1 MATWTRGACTSPGSC
16 RERKRPQGRLPVRG
30 HQTVKWERPPL
41 GRALEEA
48 RAGSAGARARER
60 AVGRAGPGKA
70 RGGPGTAAPAAMD
83 PFLVLLHS
91 VSASLSSSELTEL
104 KFLCQSRV
112 GKRKLERVQSSL
124 DLFTVLLEQNEMS
137 PENTV
142 LLRELLVSL
151 RRQDLLRRLE
161 DFEAGAAGE
170 AAPEERDLQAAFDII
185 CDNVGKD
192 WRKLARH
199 LSVSDAKI
207 EAIEE
212 KYPRNLAEQDQ
223 PSPGC
228 CRLQGDE

>member
-1 MATWTRGACTSPGSC
+1 
-16 RERKRPQGRLPVRG
+16 
-30 HQTVKWERPPL
+30 
-41 GRALEEA
+41 
-48 RAGSAGARARER
+48 
-60 AVGRAGPGKA
+60 
-70 RGGPGTAAPAAMD
+70 MD

-212 KYPRNLAEQDQ
+212 KYPRNLAEQVRE
-223 PSPGC
+223 SLRVWRSSRREEAAVC
-228 CRLQGDE
+228 YLVRALRACRLNLVADLIEEGQRARALQSESGDPVSPSSWDSDSPASGASR